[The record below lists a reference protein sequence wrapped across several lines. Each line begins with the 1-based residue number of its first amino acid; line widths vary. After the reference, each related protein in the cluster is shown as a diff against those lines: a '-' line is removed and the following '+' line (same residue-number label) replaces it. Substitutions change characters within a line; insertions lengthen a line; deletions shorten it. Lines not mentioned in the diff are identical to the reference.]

1 MAEEF
6 SKSKPESPGF
16 HSQFGWLLWGLVL
29 LGFIWFFTGGTQ
41 SETAH
46 EGAYIKPLAP
56 IDSGRAYG
64 TYYEGEDAKQNE
76 TLNLPQAPG
85 NFLRE
90 ASFLIGDIFSEIKEV
105 KDTRVTPLLGKKIYF
120 GDTTKA
126 KAKNPDGEYLRI
138 EIDPYT
144 KNAQNISG
152 LVLRGAGFNTSILI
166 PKAASL
172 PILGTSSVKTDV
184 ILPPGG
190 NAIVVSG
197 RSPIGTSFRMNK
209 CAGYLNQFQNYAPDL
224 DRNCP
229 YPADELKAYGPYRE
243 VACAEFIEKIPRCEV
258 FQGAPPKTLSN
269 TCVDFLAEKLNY
281 NACVADHKNDKDF
294 YSNEWRLFLN
304 QPNELWK
311 NNDEIIRLMDADG
324 AVLDAVT
331 Y

>member
-1 MAEEF
+1 MAEKF
-6 SKSKPESPGF
+6 SKPESPGF

-46 EGAYIKPLAP
+46 EGAYLEPPQPL
-56 IDSGRAYG
+56 DGGRAYG
-64 TYYEGEDAKQNE
+64 TYYEGEDSKQTE
-76 TLNLPQAPG
+76 TLNLPRAPG

-90 ASFLIGDIFSEIKEV
+90 VSLLIGDTFSGIKEV
-105 KDTRVTPLLGKKIYF
+105 RDTRVTPLLGKKIYL
-120 GDTTKA
+120 GDTVEA
-126 KAKNPDGEYLRI
+126 KAKNPDEEYLRI

-152 LVLRGAGFNTSILI
+152 LVLRGTGFNTSIII
-166 PKAASL
+166 PKAINL
-172 PILGTSSVKTDV
+172 PVLGTSPAKTDV
-184 ILPPGG
+184 IIPPGG
-190 NAIVVSG
+190 HAIITSG

-209 CAGYLNQFQNYAPDL
+209 CAGYLDQFQNYVPDL
-224 DRNCP
+224 NRNCP
-229 YPADELKAYGPYRE
+229 YPSDELKAYGPYRE
-243 VACAEFIEKIPRCEV
+243 TSCAEFVEKIPRCKI
-258 FQGAPPKTLSN
+258 FQDAPAKTLSN
-269 TCVDFLAEKLNY
+269 ICVDFLAEKLNY

-304 QPNELWK
+304 QSNELWK
-311 NNDEIIRLMDADG
+311 NSDEIIRLMDAEG